1 MIELRLRLVHNLT
14 WLFMW
19 FVCSLTISHF
29 HGLLVLDEYSRR
41 GMTLTYHFYWYYWT
55 PWFYR
60 DFSNFYYS
68 EIDFGDFPA
77 KASRCTSEGENLR
90 GGLDRYAKFHFR
102 RRTCGNLGL
111 DPHTHWCIAKNGGGY
126 TQRGVAKGLKV
137 PCLFMITEVSIRCP
151 KKPRGWYTAYT
162 RVYPIHHCPYCK
174 LRSTLVHCKCNCAR
188 TPDSLAAYY
197 AEQGLCIC
205 RSSVRLSVCLSHSQ
219 HGPTAANSL
228 LQFAAVDLHKQ
239 IEYRTF
245 LK

>member
-1 MIELRLRLVHNLT
+1 MIFPIFITQRSILA
-14 WLFMW
+14 
-19 FVCSLTISHF
+19 IS
-29 HGLLVLDEYSRR
+29 
-41 GMTLTYHFYWYYWT
+41 
-55 PWFYR
+55 PQ
-60 DFSNFYYS
+60 
-68 EIDFGDFPA
+68 

-111 DPHTHWCIAKNGGGY
+111 DPHTQWCTAKNGGGY

-151 KKPRGWYTAYT
+151 KKPEVGIRRIPAYT
-162 RVYPIHHCPYCK
+162 QYTTAHTVNYAAPSCTANVTVHERQTHWPHTMRSRVYVSVVRP
-174 LRSTLVHCKCNCAR
+174 
-188 TPDSLAAYY
+188 
-197 AEQGLCIC
+197 
-205 RSSVRLSVCLSHSQ
+205 SVRLSVCLSHSQ